1 MKYLT
6 VGIHYPKPEH
16 MQDIVAAI
24 KKVREVALKCEG
36 LVETGS
42 WLDKENNRLV
52 LMSLWES
59 EEHTTKAR
67 GVLRP
72 LIMESPWAEWERQ
85 PSDNFLNLTRVV

>member
-16 MQDIVAAI
+16 MEDIVTAI
-24 KKVREVALKCEG
+24 KKVAEVALKCEG

-59 EEHTTKAR
+59 EEHAR
-67 GVLRP
+67 AWDEKLEPVLSAQGIKRP
-72 LIMESPWAEWERQ
+72 APETWQ
-85 PSDNFLNLTRVV
+85 VHNLLKN